1 MFNACI
7 SRIIMPALIVCA
19 VMLLAG
25 CGGSSVQKNMTAEER
40 FNEGMKKFQDHSYL
54 DAQNDFEIIR
64 LQFAGSA
71 LADKAQFYLGECHFE
86 QDEFLLAAEE
96 YQALKRSMP
105 ASPLVPLAQ
114 YKIGLCYYRLSPQS
128 SLDQVYTSRAIEE
141 FQTFIEY
148 YPKDEHVADAEA
160 KITEL
165 NGRLAK
171 KLYDAAELYM
181 KMDYFKAAL
190 IYYDAVIEKYH
201 DTPYAEPALI
211 GKIRALVSRKKYT
224 EAKPEIDR
232 YLEKY
237 PQSKR
242 RDEVEGL
249 RREVDGH
256 LQSRSMLDSVSPTE
270 GRLFTATDR
279 QCG

>member
-1 MFNACI
+1 MSHSPTA
-7 SRIIMPALIVCA
+7 RIVVLMLVAGTAL
-19 VMLLAG
+19 LLAG

-40 FNEGMKKFQDHSYL
+40 FNEGMKKFQDH
-54 DAQNDFEIIR
+54 DFIEAQNDFEIIR

-86 QDEFLLAAEE
+86 QEEYLLAAEE
-96 YQALKRSMP
+96 YQTLRRSMP

-114 YKIGLCYYRLSPQS
+114 YKIGLCYYHLSPRS

-141 FQTFIEY
+141 FQTFLEY
-148 YPKDEHVADAEA
+148 YPKDEHVPDAEA
-160 KITEL
+160 KIAEL
-165 NGRLAK
+165 NNRLAK

-190 IYYDAVIEKYH
+190 LYYDAVIEKYH

-211 GKIRALVSRKKYT
+211 GKIQALVSRKKYT

-249 RREVDGH
+249 RRDVEGH
-256 LQSRSMLDSVSPTE
+256 LQSHSMLNSGLPKE
-270 GRLFTATDR
+270 ARAFTIGDPA
-279 QCG
+279 CA